1 MPTLSIT
8 KTYADGSVLT
18 EADLD
23 NIKDDIETFLN
34 TTKIDQDNIQAGGVD
49 AASLAT
55 DSVIA
60 IKIQADAVTTVKI
73 LDANVT
79 SAKLA
84 SGVGEVD
91 GIILPTQVFS

>member
-1 MPTLSIT
+1 MPTLTIT
-8 KTYADGSVLT
+8 KTYSDGTVLT

-23 NIKDDIETFLN
+23 NFKNDVETFLN
-34 TTKIDQDNIQAGGVD
+34 TTKIDQDNIQTGGVN

-55 DSVIA
+55 DSVE
-60 IKIQADAVTTVKI
+60 TVKI
-73 LDANVT
+73 KALNVTTAKLAAASVT

-91 GIILPTQVFS
+91 GIILPTQIFS